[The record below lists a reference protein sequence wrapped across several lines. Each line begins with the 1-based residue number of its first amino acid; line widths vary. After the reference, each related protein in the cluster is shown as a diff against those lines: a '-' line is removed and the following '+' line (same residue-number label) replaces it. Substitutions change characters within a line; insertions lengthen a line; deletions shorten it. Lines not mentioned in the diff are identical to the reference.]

1 MMYDFFADDIF
12 ALLLNDAR
20 FSRLRMAILVE
31 RAGLTVIIFVRCI
44 ELLATNKSIYIYMF
58 PDRSARRPVH

>member
-20 FSRLRMAILVE
+20 FSSLRMAILVE
-31 RAGLTVIIFVRCI
+31 GAGLTVIIFVRCI
-44 ELLATNKSIYIYMF
+44 ELLATNKRIYIYMF
-58 PDRSARRPVH
+58 SDRSARRPVH